1 MAHFFDSHRQTSHK
15 GLNDFTKK
23 VFVTI
28 SEILILKLL
37 FWDIEKYVP
46 IFDKIPQC
54 EVKTV
59 KLIWCILHSV
69 IPSLGKD

>member
-46 IFDKIPQC
+46 IFD
-54 EVKTV
+54 
-59 KLIWCILHSV
+59 
-69 IPSLGKD
+69 